1 MTQVEM
7 EQDVF
12 MDIILK
18 RIKEKFKSHL
28 LRKERNIMHNM
39 VYLIG
44 RITKDV
50 EVRETGNDK
59 QIAIV
64 NIACQRNY
72 KNEEGE
78 YETDFFPVVLWN
90 AIANNVCE
98 YCSKGDLVGI
108 KGHLQQ
114 ASYEVDGEYRS
125 KTEII
130 ADKVSFLAS
139 KRED

>member
-1 MTQVEM
+1 
-7 EQDVF
+7 
-12 MDIILK
+12 
-18 RIKEKFKSHL
+18 
-28 LRKERNIMHNM
+28 MHNM

-114 ASYEVDGEYRS
+114 SSYEVDGEYRS

-139 KRED
+139 KRD

>member
-1 MTQVEM
+1 MIQAEM

-12 MDIILK
+12 MGTILK
-18 RIKEKFKSHL
+18 KIKEKFKSHL
-28 LRKERNIMHNM
+28 IRKERNIMHNM

-59 QIAIV
+59 QIAVV
-64 NIACQRNY
+64 NIAVQRTY
-72 KNEEGE
+72 KNEDGE
-78 YETDFFPVVLWN
+78 YEVDFFPVVLWN

-98 YCSKGDLVGI
+98 YCAKGDLVGI

-114 ASYEVDGEYRS
+114 SSYEVDGEYRN

-139 KRED
+139 KKEN